1 MKSPQS
7 EELCAI
13 VKQAAIAELLPRF
26 ATVDRKT
33 KQDGSVVTEAD
44 HAIQARLEQELGQR
58 WPDYLLMG
66 EEMSSAEQAGLMAD
80 PGKGLWIVDP
90 LDGTSNF
97 AAGIPYYSISVA
109 LMREG
114 ELVLGVVYDPA
125 RDECFSAAVGE
136 GARLNGKPFTP
147 VAAPASLKRSIAAID
162 FKRLPTELVIRLV
175 HSSPYHS
182 QRSFGS
188 IALDWCW
195 VAAGRFDLFLH
206 GKQNIW
212 DYAAGHLILSE
223 AGGHACTFGGN
234 PVFSASG
241 EPRSAMAALDGKI
254 FEHWRAWLLG

>member
-1 MKSPQS
+1 MKLPRSQ
-7 EELCAI
+7 ELCAI

-33 KQDGSVVTEAD
+33 KQDGSIVTEAD
-44 HAIQARLEQELGQR
+44 HAIQTRLTGELRQR
-58 WPDYLLMG
+58 WPEYALMG
-66 EEMSSAEQAGLMAD
+66 EEMSSAEQAGLLAN
-80 PGKGLWIVDP
+80 PGAGLWIVDP

-97 AAGIPYYSISVA
+97 AAGIPYYAVSVA
-109 LMREG
+109 LMRAG

-125 RDECFSAAVGE
+125 RDECFSAEVGG
-136 GARLNGKPFTP
+136 GARLNGEPLAP
-147 VAAPASLKRSIAAID
+147 VSAPASLQRAIAAID

-195 VAAGRFDLFLH
+195 VAAGRFDIFLH

-223 AGGHACTFGGN
+223 AGGQACSFGGN
-234 PVFSASG
+234 PVFSARG
-241 EPRSAMAALDGKI
+241 EPRSALAALDDNI